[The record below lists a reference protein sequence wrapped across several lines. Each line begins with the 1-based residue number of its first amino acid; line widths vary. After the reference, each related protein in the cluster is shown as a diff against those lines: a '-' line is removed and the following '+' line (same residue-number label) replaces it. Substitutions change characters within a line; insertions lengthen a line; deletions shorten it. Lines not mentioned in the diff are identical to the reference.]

1 MTSAGNPTLTNSLK
15 FTLTGQVLPD
25 ATIRD
30 LTLTPSNP
38 KPDER
43 VTARFSIFAE
53 DADLD
58 SIYYTVY
65 LDNNVIGGDRVF
77 GIESNGFETVS
88 FSFTAGEGDHVFK
101 VKLDE
106 LGDIAESDVSNNEIE
121 QSFSIEAETSSNL
134 ILYVL
139 VIVVAAVA
147 GAVYYKYSQR
157 DKSPRLS
164 IKKKPVIS
172 DTSIK
177 FPIILNCLQCSSRVR
192 VARPGSFRCPSCKSV
207 SDVDVNGEMEI
218 TETSKDLDEAKE
230 ERTSAAIPNNEEPKA
245 NSNSRL
251 SRMEQFLTGNNEEE
265 PEEKDE
271 VSNLSASEKLVSLI
285 ISSNCIFYSLFFVM
299 IIDTSIKNI

>member
-1 MTSAGNPTLTNSLK
+1 M
-15 FTLTGQVLPD
+15 VL
-25 ATIRD
+25 I
-30 LTLTPSNP
+30 
-38 KPDER
+38 
-43 VTARFSIFAE
+43 
-53 DADLD
+53 
-58 SIYYTVY
+58 
-65 LDNNVIGGDRVF
+65 
-77 GIESNGFETVS
+77 
-88 FSFTAGEGDHVFK
+88 
-101 VKLDE
+101 
-106 LGDIAESDVSNNEIE
+106 
-121 QSFSIEAETSSNL
+121 
-134 ILYVL
+134 
-139 VIVVAAVA
+139 VAAVA
-147 GAVYYKYSQR
+147 GAVYYRYSQR

-207 SDVDVNGEMEI
+207 SDVDANGEMKI

-271 VSNLSASEKLVSLI
+271 MSNLSASEKLRLLKDESDTNEA
-285 ISSNCIFYSLFFVM
+285 SNQVINEINEDAKEEPSDDEKPKRSKKRKDPPKGGSFGPTVGGF
-299 IIDTSIKNI
+299 